1 MTRRPRRNHSPA
13 FKAKVELAAIRGEQT
28 LVELF
33 QQFDVHANQ
42 IKQWKDQLLEGAT
55 GVFGD
60 EAKPEPAGPTV
71 DVKTLHAKIGELTLE
86 NDASLGAYAAPLGPR
101 SPLRYPVRSAR
112 RDCWAE
118 RNDRP
123 RAQAVGR
130 EAGQAPRL
138 QPWQRLLF
146 AASSI

>member
-13 FKAKVELAAIRGEQT
+13 FKAKVALAAIRGEQT
-28 LVELF
+28 LVELS

-60 EAKPEPAGPTV
+60 ETKAEPSGPTI

-86 NDASLGAYAAPLGPR
+86 NDFLSGALGKAGL
-101 SPLRYPVRSAR
+101 
-112 RDCWAE
+112 AE

-123 RAQAVGR
+123 RAQAIRRAPG
-130 EAGQAPRL
+130 EASRL
-138 QPWQRLLF
+138 QPWQRLLS
-146 AASSI
+146 ASSGV

>member
-1 MTRRPRRNHSPA
+1 MTRRPCRNHSPA
-13 FKAKVELAAIRGEQT
+13 FKAKVALAAIKGEQT
-28 LVELF
+28 LVELS

-60 EAKPEPAGPTV
+60 ESKAVPAGPTV

-86 NDASLGAYAAPLGPR
+86 NDFLSRALGKAGLLGGK
-101 SPLRYPVRSAR
+101 
-112 RDCWAE
+112 
-118 RNDRP
+118 NDRP
-123 RAQAVGR
+123 HTQTVGR
-130 EAGQAPRL
+130 APGEASRL

-146 AASSI
+146 AASCVGL